1 MSISKTL
8 PHGRSKNASPQN
20 QGRGHE
26 KGERTRE
33 EEGAAMSVQIEKEA
47 PDFEAEAYDQGRV
60 RKIRLSD
67 YRGRWVLLF
76 FYPADFSIV

>member
-1 MSISKTL
+1 
-8 PHGRSKNASPQN
+8 
-20 QGRGHE
+20 
-26 KGERTRE
+26 
-33 EEGAAMSVQIEKEA
+33 MSVQIEKEA
-47 PDFEAEAYDQGRV
+47 PDFEAEAYDQGLV